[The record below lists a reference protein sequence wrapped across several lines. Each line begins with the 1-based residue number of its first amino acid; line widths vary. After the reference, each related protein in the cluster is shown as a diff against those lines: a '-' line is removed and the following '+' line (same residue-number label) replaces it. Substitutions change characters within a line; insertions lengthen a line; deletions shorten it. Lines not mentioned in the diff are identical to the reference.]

1 MKTFF
6 QTKEAALAARKWVVV
21 DAAARPVGR
30 VASEVALLLRGK
42 HKPQF
47 TMNQDGG
54 DFVVVVNASKA
65 VFTGRKLSQK
75 KYYWHSGY
83 VGGIKEVRASDLMQR
98 RPEEVIRRAV
108 VGMLPNGP
116 LGNRLEK
123 KLRIFSGE
131 DHHHTAQN
139 PEIRST
145 YK

>member
-6 QTKEAALAARKWVVV
+6 QTKQEALASRKWVVV
-21 DAAARPVGR
+21 DAASRPVGR

-42 HKPQF
+42 HKPQY

-54 DFVVVVNASKA
+54 DFVVVINASKA
-65 VFTGRKLSQK
+65 VFTGSKLTQK

-98 RPEEVIRRAV
+98 KPQEVIRRAV

-116 LGNRLEK
+116 LGNKLER
-123 KLRIFSGE
+123 KLRVFAGE
-131 DHHHTAQN
+131 EHSHGAQT
-139 PEIRST
+139 PEVRAV